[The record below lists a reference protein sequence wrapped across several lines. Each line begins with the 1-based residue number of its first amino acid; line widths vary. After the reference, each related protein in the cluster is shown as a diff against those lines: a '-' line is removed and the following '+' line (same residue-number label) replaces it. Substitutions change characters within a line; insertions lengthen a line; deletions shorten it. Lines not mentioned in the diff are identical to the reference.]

1 MSPVAVMYGS
11 GNRDEA
17 QFPDADR
24 FDIRRANAKTH
35 LAFGQGIHFCIGA
48 ALARLEARVAF
59 EVLLTRL
66 RNIRFAAG
74 NDFAHTPSFI
84 LRGLKALYLEFDRG

>member
-1 MSPVAVMYGS
+1 MYAS
-11 GNRDEA
+11 GNRDDA

-48 ALARLEARVAF
+48 ALARLEARIAF
-59 EVLLTRL
+59 ETLLARL
-66 RNIRFAAG
+66 RDIRLAPR

-84 LRGLKALYLEFDRG
+84 LRGLKELHLEFDPA